1 MKTAGGVLLVGIVLI
16 AVAAPWLAPNP
27 PDRQFAGY
35 FYAPPTRVHVSGRG
49 FSTPY
54 FYPLR
59 VVSRLERRFEEVRDR
74 PVRLEWFSGGHLLG
88 VNPSEGTPLLLL
100 GADSYGRDI
109 FSRLL
114 FGARASLGLSA
125 LATVVAM
132 LVGAAIGGV
141 AGYAGGALDELLS
154 RLSDFVLLLP
164 ATYVVLALR
173 AVMPLVL
180 PARTVFAL
188 LAGIFAL
195 VGWPIVARGVRGI
208 IASERERE
216 YVAAGRAAGASA
228 LRLLGIHL
236 LPATQGYLSTQATLL
251 LPGFILAE
259 ATLSYVGLGFPDTV
273 PTWGTMLHDASN
285 VAMLG
290 EAPWML
296 APAVAIFLVVLAVN
310 LLVQGSGRSPLLE
323 AGPFQRTDIPVKLGS

>member
-1 MKTAGGVLLVGIVLI
+1 MKTAGRMLLMAIVL
-16 AVAAPWLAPNP
+16 VAAFAPWLAPNA
-27 PDRQFAGY
+27 PDRQFNDY
-35 FYAPPTRVHVSGRG
+35 FFAPPTQVH
-49 FSTPY
+49 FSY

-59 VVSRLERRFEEVRDR
+59 IVSRLERRFEEVRDR
-74 PVRLEWFSGGHLLG
+74 PIRLEWFRHGHLLG
-88 VNPSEGTPLLLL
+88 VDPSEGAPLLLL

-114 FGARASLGLSA
+114 FGARASLGLAA
-125 LATVVAM
+125 LATLAAM
-132 LVGAAIGGV
+132 LFGAAIGGI
-141 AGYAGGALDELLS
+141 AGYAGGTIDELLS
-154 RLSDFVLLLP
+154 RFSDFVLVLP

-180 PARTVFAL
+180 PARTVFVL

-216 YVAAGRAAGASA
+216 YIAAGRAAGAGPV
-228 LRLLGIHL
+228 RLLAKHL
-236 LPATQGYLSTQATLL
+236 MPAANGYLLTQATLL
-251 LPGFILAE
+251 LPAFILAE

-296 APAVAIFLVVLAVN
+296 APAAAIFLVVLAVN
-310 LLVQGSGRSPLLE
+310 LLVQGSGHSPVQLE
-323 AGPFQRTDIPVKLGS
+323 P

>member
-1 MKTAGGVLLVGIVLI
+1 VKTAGRALLLVI
-16 AVAAPWLAPNP
+16 ALVAAGAPWLAPNP
-27 PDRQFAGY
+27 PDRQFERY
-35 FYAPPTRVHVSGRG
+35 FYAPPTHIYLFDGG
-49 FSTPY
+49 LPAPY
-54 FYPLR
+54 FYPSR
-59 VVSRLERRFEEVRDR
+59 IVNRLERRFEEVRDE
-74 PVRLEWFSGGHLLG
+74 PIHLHWFSSGHLVG
-88 VNPSEGTPLLLL
+88 VSPSERAPLLLL

-114 FGARASLGLSA
+114 FGARASLGLA
-125 LATVVAM
+125 GLATLVAM
-132 LVGAAIGGV
+132 VVGAAIGGV
-141 AGYAGGALDELLS
+141 AGYAGGAIDELLS
-154 RLSDFVLLLP
+154 RLSDFVLVLP

-180 PARTVFAL
+180 PARTVFVL

-195 VGWPIVARGVRGI
+195 VGWPVVARGVRGI

-216 YVAAGRAAGASA
+216 YVAAGRAAGAGPM
-228 LRLLGIHL
+228 RLLVKHL
-236 LPATQGYLSTQATLL
+236 MPTAKGYLSTQATLL
-251 LPGFILAE
+251 LPAFILAE

-296 APAVAIFLVVLAVN
+296 APAAAIFIVVLAVN
-310 LLVQGSGRSPLLE
+310 LLVQGSGRSPVQLE
-323 AGPFQRTDIPVKLGS
+323 P